1 MIGSLL
7 STKGDIRSFCVLILV
22 SDGIPIRI
30 DVVLDVPKHVFLLL
44 GHEQM
49 PKPSLGA
56 QIFFNGAQPIRNQC
70 MSHFA
75 VDRFL

>member
-7 STKGDIRSFCVLILV
+7 SISGDIRSFCVLSLV
-22 SDGIPIRI
+22 SECSPIRI
-30 DVVLDVPKHVFLLL
+30 DVVLDLPKHVFLSL
-44 GHEQM
+44 GYEQM

-70 MSHFA
+70 MSHIA
-75 VDRFL
+75 VDRLL